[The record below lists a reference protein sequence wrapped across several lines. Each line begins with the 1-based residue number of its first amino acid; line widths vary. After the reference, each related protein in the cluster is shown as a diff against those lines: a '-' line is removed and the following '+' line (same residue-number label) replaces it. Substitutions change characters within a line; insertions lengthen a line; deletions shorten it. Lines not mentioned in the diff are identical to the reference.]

1 MDKARTTFRRDVR
14 YIAAAA
20 IAAMIALEVEAASRA
35 TFDAVQTSTAIA
47 YRVVASP
54 THVRVT
60 AGVSLSL
67 TAAAVCLI
75 LLARISSDRTNP
87 LDTRHCAVTAQHFD
101 TTVDWQNCLIR
112 AARLGGAL
120 DR

>member
-1 MDKARTTFRRDVR
+1 MKTARTPFRRDLR

-54 THVRVT
+54 ANARASV
-60 AGVSLSL
+60 GVSLSL
-67 TAAAVCLI
+67 TAAAICLI
-75 LLARISSDRTNP
+75 LLTRISGNRTKP
-87 LDTRHCAVTAQHFD
+87 LDSRHCAVTTSHFD
-101 TTVDWQNCLIR
+101 PSVNWRNCLIR

>member
-1 MDKARTTFRRDVR
+1 MDKARTTFQRDLR
-14 YIAAAA
+14 CIAAAA
-20 IAAMIALEVEAASRA
+20 IAALIALEVEAASRA

-54 THVRVT
+54 TQARAS

-67 TAAAVCLI
+67 TVAAVCLI
-75 LLARISSDRTNP
+75 LLARISGDRAKP
-87 LDTRHCAVTAQHFD
+87 VDGRHCAITTNHFD
-101 TTVDWQNCLIR
+101 ASVDWRNRLIR